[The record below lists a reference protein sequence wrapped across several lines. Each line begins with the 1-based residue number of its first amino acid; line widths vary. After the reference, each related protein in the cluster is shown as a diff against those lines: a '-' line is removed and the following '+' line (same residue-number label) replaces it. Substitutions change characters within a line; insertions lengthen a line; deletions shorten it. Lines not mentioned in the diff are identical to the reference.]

1 MAAMVSN
8 AFISAALYRPLKQC
22 KSVTSCFTRLTTKRK
37 YEKEMLPDITS
48 NQDNHIHSN
57 QTETVTEKDKYIE
70 LKEVDDDYLK
80 DENNASTETM
90 EITGKYVDKINS
102 GTPIYKPNKITNGK
116 MSATDEIEQS
126 AGKLSWTMKFRM
138 KLCTLCKN
146 SGFFLLKDIRFSG
159 YCFLSISVN
168 FMLTT
173 AMGFMPALAVDR
185 GISQLDAAFL
195 LSFAGAANMA
205 AVLPVGWIMDLPA
218 IRMRRPYVYTVLTAV
233 IALTMLIIPLMQTFT
248 GFAIVCVIR
257 GSMAGVVTGQKGTIT
272 ADVLGPE
279 RAAQGI
285 GILFLTGSIAT
296 LSGRSLAGKESVQ
309 YGSGNGPSKIQTLI
323 AQLSRKLF

>member
-8 AFISAALYRPLKQC
+8 AFISAALYRPLKQY
-22 KSVTSCFTRLTTKRK
+22 KNVTSCFSRVTTKRK
-37 YEKEMLPDITS
+37 CKADETLPDIT
-48 NQDNHIHSN
+48 DNHDNHFHSN
-57 QTETVTEKDKYIE
+57 QTETVTEKDKCIE

-90 EITGKYVDKINS
+90 GIQEKDVNS
-102 GTPIYKPNKITNGK
+102 GPPIYKPNGATNGK
-116 MSATDEIEQS
+116 ISVTDEIEHS
-126 AGKLSWTMKFRM
+126 TEKVSWTMKFRM
-138 KLCTLCKN
+138 QLYTLCKN

-195 LSFAGAANMA
+195 LSVSGAANMA

-233 IALTMLIIPLMQTFT
+233 IALTMLIIPFMETFT

-257 GSMAGVVTGQKGTIT
+257 GSMSGVVTGQKGTIT
-272 ADVLGPE
+272 ADVLGSE

-285 GILFLTGSIAT
+285 GILFLTGSLAT
-296 LSGRSLAGKESVQ
+296 LSGRSLAGKQ
-309 YGSGNGPSKIQTLI
+309 
-323 AQLSRKLF
+323 